1 MTTIKIPLQK
11 SRIARRLLSRS
22 IFLATVPVIA
32 TAAVLGYM
40 GRSQIV
46 WTARIMEKAQAQT
59 VEDGHHEYQKL
70 GREAL
75 DRAGQQTQST
85 AEGALKSVS
94 HKMAA
99 IQDTA
104 LSATTKSFSELTS
117 SSFESAIKQSAETNR
132 STLSGVRDEMT
143 RLFASSARDTQERG
157 AQRIEGAMLR
167 QVDMLMQERAH
178 TLSGAISDRLKDAEN
193 YLMLTAQMPDLRE
206 GRVAGQ
212 KSILDALVRRFPQ
225 MSQVSVLDK
234 NGRETAMSSIDHVV
248 TASDLHR
255 YAEAGYFHA
264 GMRGEAYL
272 GDDGLPALNNAPTVQ
287 IAVPIEAYRGKVVG
301 VLEAQYSL
309 SELWDTIRTTRIG
322 VEGFACVQD
331 GSAKYVLAPRAT
343 KGELLT
349 SVCPIDALGWR
360 VVAALPREEAMRPI
374 QMLKSDI
381 SQNTQNAQGEMRR
394 KIQMAADAA
403 GIRLQR
409 DSKQLRH
416 AAVQQVQD
424 RTKQALR
431 KVRETTARQ
440 TGGEI
445 GLLQKAIGAQ
455 TLQTQQDSSVRMT
468 SAADVVT
475 AQMSARVRPLTREAL
490 AQADRRLLTIA
501 LIITGISSVFGCL
514 LALIT
519 ASRIVRPVV
528 DLAQMTHA
536 IAEGDLEQRVDES
549 APDELGDLA
558 AAFNSMAGSLQQS
571 RAELREA
578 EGQLVQS
585 AKLASLGELS
595 AGVAHE
601 LNQPLAIIRGV
612 VQQLQDEKGIS
623 EDVLADLQ
631 LVEGQTGRMIKI
643 IQHMRTFCRIG
654 SPDLNEIDLNKTVS
668 DCLLLIGQQLRAHD
682 VELALEL
689 CTDAPLILADSN
701 ELEQVLINLITN
713 ARDALTGRPD
723 ARITLRTRVEDD
735 NFVLEVRDN
744 GAGIP
749 DTIAKQIFDPFFTTK
764 EPGKGTGLGLS
775 ISNTLIMKHKGT
787 LRVHNDSGAVFT
799 IRLPVVAEDEA
810 AAGGVEFPKA
820 A

>member
-1 MTTIKIPLQK
+1 MNTIKIPLQK

-46 WTARIMEKAQAQT
+46 WTARTMENAQAQT

-75 DRAGQQTQST
+75 DRAGQQTQTT

-94 HKMAA
+94 RKMAA
-99 IQDTA
+99 IQDSA
-104 LSATTKSFSELTS
+104 LSATTKSFSQLTS
-117 SSFESAIKQSAETNR
+117 SSFESAMKQSAETNR

-143 RLFASSARDTQERG
+143 QLFASSARDTQKRG

-167 QVDMLMQERAH
+167 QVDMLMHERAK
-178 TLSGAISDRLKDAEN
+178 TLAGAISDRLKDAEN
-193 YLMLTAQMPDLRE
+193 YLVLTAQMPDLRE
-206 GRVAGQ
+206 GRAAGQ

-225 MSQVSVLDK
+225 MSLVSALDK
-234 NGRETAMSSIDHVV
+234 NGRETAMSTVDHAV
-248 TASDLHR
+248 TSADLHR
-255 YAEAGYFHA
+255 YADARYFHA
-264 GMRGEAYL
+264 AMRGEEYL
-272 GDDGLPALNNAPTVQ
+272 GDDGLPARDSAPTVQ

-309 SELWDTIRTTRIG
+309 SELWDTIRVTRIG
-322 VEGFACVQD
+322 GEGFACVQD
-331 GSAKYVLAPRAT
+331 IGAKYLLAPRPT

-360 VVAALPREEAMRPI
+360 VIAALPREEAMRPI

-381 SQNTQNAQGEMRR
+381 SENTQNAQREMRLR
-394 KIQMAADAA
+394 IQTAAEAA

-409 DSKQLRH
+409 DSKRLRLE
-416 AAVQQVQD
+416 AVQQVQD
-424 RTKQALR
+424 RTKQALTR
-431 KVRETTARQ
+431 VRETTARQ

-445 GLLQKAIGAQ
+445 ERLQKAISAQ
-455 TLQTQQDSSVRMT
+455 TLQTQQDSSSRMT
-468 SAADVVT
+468 DAADVVT

-501 LIITGISSVFGCL
+501 LIITGISSVFGSL

-519 ASRIVRPVV
+519 ASRIVRPVI

-536 IAEGDLEQRVDES
+536 ISEGDLEKRVDES

-612 VQQLQDEKGIS
+612 VQQLQDETGIS
-623 EDVLADLQ
+623 EDVQADLR

-654 SPDLNEIDLNKTVS
+654 SPEVNEIDLNKIVS

-689 CTDAPLILADSN
+689 CAAAPPVLADAN
-701 ELEQVLINLITN
+701 EVEQVLINLITN
-713 ARDALTGRPD
+713 ARDALGGRPD
-723 ARITLRTRVEDD
+723 ARITLRSSVEGD

-749 DTIAKQIFDPFFTTK
+749 DTIAAQIFDPFFTTK

-775 ISNTLIMKHKGT
+775 ISHTLITKHKGT
-787 LRVHNDSGAVFT
+787 LRVHNDGGAVFT
-799 IRLPVVAEDEA
+799 IRLPLA
-810 AAGGVEFPKA
+810 VEEVSAPGSVELPKA